1 MGRNLY
7 ISSTGSKV
15 VKSWFG
21 IRMVSCVPDSF
32 AIGLG
37 SQGHFSY
44 LWKAFHAVWSAET
57 GLKYSDKLFLLL
69 LRSWR
74 SSVFSPT
81 PSRDNL
87 LVLLFHAPAF
97 FCFVFYSCFLYYYF
111 SVDEKST
118 VPLLVWGGKKINKK
132 ITSKKKST
140 ETVMILRQFSL
151 RGEIFFCLF
160 HHR

>member
-1 MGRNLY
+1 MGRNWY
-7 ISSTGSKV
+7 ISSTGSKA
-15 VKSWFG
+15 KSWFG

-57 GLKYSDKLFLLL
+57 GFIYSDKLFLLL
-69 LRSWR
+69 CSWR

-87 LVLLFHAPAF
+87 LLLHFIAPAF
-97 FCFVFYSCFLYYYF
+97 FFYTDVFFIIFQLMRRALYPALG
-111 SVDEKST
+111 VRKKI
-118 VPLLVWGGKKINKK
+118 LKKINYQW
-132 ITSKKKST
+132 KSN

-151 RGEIFFCLF
+151 RREIFCLF